1 MYKELF
7 TTLFINGVASVIYYY
22 MLNEFESRFAKKD
35 SQISY
40 VIQRMKRIENEID
53 YLKNSLDTL
62 EQDIKIKNKET
73 EVLKESH
80 LFLNKN
86 LEHYININ
94 YDTIDQLEQPDD
106 FYIRPVDQYD

>member
-22 MLNEFESRFAKKD
+22 MLNELEYRFAKKD
-35 SQISY
+35 SQLCYI
-40 VIQRMKRIENEID
+40 IQRIKRIEHEID
-53 YLKNSLDTL
+53 DLKNSLDTL

-73 EVLKESH
+73 EVLRESH

-86 LEHYININ
+86 LQHYININ
-94 YDTIDQLEQPDD
+94 YDTIDQLEGTDD
-106 FYIRPVDQYD
+106 FYIKPVDQYD